1 MEQKARDARH
11 AARSG
16 VLQLL
21 SAIGQGLTPV
31 THILIARLFGIATF
45 GAYQA
50 SVAAVDVLARAGT
63 AGGVGGEHRFIAA
76 HRAAGDEALAQRA
89 LGTGIRLAV
98 AVSGVIALALG
109 LLAPLFARLWHD
121 PRLVATLPIMA
132 PAVLLSAS
140 TLVLLAATLGAK
152 VARMNLYVRGIAE
165 PLLLL
170 LTAVAAW
177 RFGGGLRNLAVAHV
191 TTSALVAALAL
202 AGCARVFGSAY
213 LRAAVTA
220 PRHRVLPFV
229 LPLGASDLMSAILQR
244 ADTFIVATFAGFDA
258 LAVYSAAE
266 FLTRLIANPRY
277 LFDHIIAPVIAEALH
292 TRDRARVRYNLALV
306 TRWVITASAPIA
318 VTIIVLRV
326 EILGLYGNA
335 FVAGSDALVV
345 LALVHMVTASLG
357 LTPYVLVMSGRSR
370 LLLVNTVAA
379 AILNA
384 ALGIVLVP
392 RLGIFGAAIAVLA
405 SVVSFQVAL
414 TVQTWLL
421 QRVHPFTFRLLK
433 PLAAAL
439 VALAA
444 ETALHRFV
452 PDRAARIALV
462 IAGGAVS
469 YAAALLAFG
478 LGPEERQLLRR
489 LVGQAA
495 PAHSLTHSDLP
506 DALTSSRPDALTP
519 AIERN
524 PARARSEPRISTEPL
539 VRLRAFSGASAATHF
554 ERQPTPRKSP
564 RAASSAR

>member
-1 MEQKARDARH
+1 MEQKARDATH

-21 SAIGQGLTPV
+21 SAVGQGLTPI
-31 THILIARLFGIATF
+31 THILIARLFGTATF

-50 SVAAVDVLARAGT
+50 SVAVVDVLARAGT

-76 HRAAGDEALAQRA
+76 HRAAGDEALARRA
-89 LGTGIRLAV
+89 LGTGIRLSV
-98 AVSGVIALALG
+98 LVSGIIALALG
-109 LLAPLFARLWHD
+109 LLAPVLSRLWQE
-121 PRLVATLPIMA
+121 PSLAATLPIMA

-152 VARMNLYVRGIAE
+152 VARINLYVRGIGE

-191 TTSALVAALAL
+191 TASGLITALAL
-202 AGCARVFGSAY
+202 AGCARVFGGAY
-213 LRAAVTA
+213 LRAAVTSS
-220 PRHRVLPFV
+220 RHPGFLRFV
-229 LPLGASDLMSAILQR
+229 LPLGASDMMSAILQR

-266 FLTRLIANPRY
+266 FFTRVIANPRY

-292 TRDRARVRYNLALV
+292 MRDRARVRYNLALV

-318 VTIIVLRV
+318 VTIIVLRA
-326 EILGLYGNA
+326 EILGLYGGA
-335 FVAGSDALVV
+335 FVVGTKALVV
-345 LALVHMVTASLG
+345 LALAHFVTACLG
-357 LTPYVLVMSGRSR
+357 LTPYVLVMAGRSR

-379 AILNA
+379 AILNV
-384 ALGIVLVP
+384 ALGVVLVP

-405 SVVSFQVAL
+405 SVTSFQVAL
-414 TVQTWLL
+414 TIQTWLL
-421 QRVHPFTFRLLK
+421 ERVHPFSFRLLK

-439 VALAA
+439 VTLAA
-444 ETALHRFV
+444 ETALHLFV

-462 IAGGAVS
+462 IAGGAVA

-478 LGPEERQLLRR
+478 LGPEERGLLRR
-489 LVGQAA
+489 LVG
-495 PAHSLTHSDLP
+495 
-506 DALTSSRPDALTP
+506 
-519 AIERN
+519 
-524 PARARSEPRISTEPL
+524 
-539 VRLRAFSGASAATHF
+539 RLRG
-554 ERQPTPRKSP
+554 RGPQP
-564 RAASSAR
+564 